1 MEAQRR
7 KEEEEDRK
15 RRELDKAKQ
24 VSFSWT
30 LLVFLDCYCYT
41 VGLAHFVSA
50 VNDVLIAPSCLST
63 TIMASLISKIII
75 LFPLTERNRRE
86 T

>member
-50 VNDVLIAPSCLST
+50 VNDVLIAPSLST